1 MDRRRT
7 GPAITPDLFSS
18 AAPQERPSRPPNS
31 AASSR
36 TILPSDLPT
45 AIKHLSD
52 QELEQLVV
60 AVAVERQ
67 RRGTKPTA
75 VEKAANKQVERPTL
89 TVGKLNAVRAAFKA
103 GVTPARIAKQFGI
116 PQAEVRKALGS
127 DRPKP

>member
-1 MDRRRT
+1 MGSRT
-7 GPAITPDLFSS
+7 AGPAATPDLFSS
-18 AAPQERPSRPPNS
+18 ATPQETPSRPPKS

-60 AVAVERQ
+60 AVAAERQ
-67 RRGTKPTA
+67 RRGKKPTA
-75 VEKAANKQVERPTL
+75 LEKAPSKQVEAPTL

-103 GVTPARIAKQFGI
+103 GVTLARIAKQFGI
-116 PQAEVRKALGS
+116 PQAEVRKAIAN
-127 DRPKP
+127 DAIKR